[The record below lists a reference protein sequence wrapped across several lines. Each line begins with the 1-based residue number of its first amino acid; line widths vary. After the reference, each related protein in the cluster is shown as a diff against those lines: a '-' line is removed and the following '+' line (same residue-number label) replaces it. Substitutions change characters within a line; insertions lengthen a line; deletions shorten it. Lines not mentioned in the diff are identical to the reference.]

1 VQMAPTYLLS
11 AIIMKGQGPQDTRFQ
26 NLDGVPRDV
35 LLGISPNG
43 WGRSF
48 GPESETEKKAAGQW
62 KMFIFQTCLST
73 WLYYKVL
80 LPPPSYHSF
89 FFSQPL
95 NVSLF
100 APLKSAYSSILRRSD

>member
-1 VQMAPTYLLS
+1 MAPTYLLS